1 MIVENISRFI
11 LDTNYEKIPNETIE
25 IIKSCFLDYLAV
37 TIRGF
42 NETSTQNAL
51 KALKQINKNSIDNK
65 LLSNYAIIGQ
75 NENNYFNEIDTAFIN
90 GISAHTLDL
99 DDGHRLA
106 QLHPGAVI
114 FSTAIAVAQS
124 NNNNSK
130 EFIEAVLIGYEVAI
144 ILGKLVNPEHRDQG
158 FHSTGTIG
166 TFAAG
171 ATASKLLKLN
181 HSQIISALGLSGTQ
195 SSGLLESDHQGT
207 MGKSL
212 HVGKA
217 IVNGILSVYLAKNGF
232 TGAESIIDGNEGFIN
247 SMAIKVNKDDSTLA
261 KYMNEN
267 FKEFHINEIYHKK
280 YPFCRHIH
288 STIDSTLNIKKQ
300 MIKNEINL
308 DSIDKITIK
317 TYKIAAEHNNYS
329 PKNKED
335 LKQSLPF
342 AVAIALICNNININS
357 INELMENGLLTNNL
371 NKNQKEIINL
381 KNLLSKITIIQ
392 DNKLSKMFPE
402 KRPSNVN
409 ITFNQNS
416 KNRVLENTTYLPL
429 GEKENPLTKKD
440 ILEKFHTLNPY
451 YDMNKLKIIN
461 EMENYTINEIINK
474 IN

>member
-217 IVNGILSVYLAKNGF
+217 IVNGIL
-232 TGAESIIDGNEGFIN
+232 
-247 SMAIKVNKDDSTLA
+247 
-261 KYMNEN
+261 
-267 FKEFHINEIYHKK
+267 
-280 YPFCRHIH
+280 
-288 STIDSTLNIKKQ
+288 
-300 MIKNEINL
+300 
-308 DSIDKITIK
+308 
-317 TYKIAAEHNNYS
+317 
-329 PKNKED
+329 
-335 LKQSLPF
+335 
-342 AVAIALICNNININS
+342 
-357 INELMENGLLTNNL
+357 
-371 NKNQKEIINL
+371 
-381 KNLLSKITIIQ
+381 
-392 DNKLSKMFPE
+392 
-402 KRPSNVN
+402 
-409 ITFNQNS
+409 
-416 KNRVLENTTYLPL
+416 
-429 GEKENPLTKKD
+429 
-440 ILEKFHTLNPY
+440 
-451 YDMNKLKIIN
+451 
-461 EMENYTINEIINK
+461 
-474 IN
+474 